1 MIIDAKYLSWQV
13 RGAASQTKRLSCHSF
28 LCAKYPW
35 KDTFF
40 WPFLKTLLICLDVGF
55 VLCISFLSVFFLKN
69 FFSIVGKK
77 LHNFT
82 LIYPN
87 HWLSNPG
94 YGAILR
100 LSSKDFFSV
109 DLLKCTSFF
118 FLEKWQNALRIGVLG
133 VSNIYWSKINIP
145 KYDLHFIKL
154 KEMIK

>member
-1 MIIDAKYLSWQV
+1 MLVSMFV
-13 RGAASQTKRLSCHSF
+13 SCYVF
-28 LCAKYPW
+28 L
-35 KDTFF
+35 FF
-40 WPFLKTLLICLDVGF
+40 R
-55 VLCISFLSVFFLKN
+55 
-69 FFSIVGKK
+69 FFSWKSSSALSKKK

-154 KEMIK
+154 KEISYFVESEFINAFVKLKGVYFYVT